1 MATSYL
7 ICFFARFAKAQHQ
20 ILGLLSHYGGAR
32 EFVSHRLFFQRR
44 KILLTLSHSFM
55 LKFVTLKITALLLP
69 NKLQSQRVNYLGFQ
83 VCPQAAQC
91 LSPRRQV
98 EEKSPLKL
106 ALESYQ
112 PGGYGCGSADD
123 DEDQQC
129 YNLTTL
135 SPPPRPTLVTAAAQK
150 EEANTQVFRP
160 ENNFFPSSF
169 SYHLFPLA
177 LLFTQLVSLLLQA
190 HLSPQ
195 GSFCF
200 GQHKSLET
208 SSQLQKLTWLTFVW
222 FDKSGHFPHRYKVSI
237 SQCH

>member
-135 SPPPRPTLVTAAAQK
+135 SPPPRPTLVTAAAAQK

-160 ENNFFPSSF
+160 ENNFFPLLLLLPSF
-169 SYHLFPLA
+169 SARSAFHLACFTAA
-177 LLFTQLVSLLLQA
+177 LGPPQSSRFILLWTA
-190 HLSPQ
+190 
-195 GSFCF
+195 
-200 GQHKSLET
+200 
-208 SSQLQKLTWLTFVW
+208 QKLRDLL
-222 FDKSGHFPHRYKVSI
+222 SI
-237 SQCH
+237 AKTNLADLRLV